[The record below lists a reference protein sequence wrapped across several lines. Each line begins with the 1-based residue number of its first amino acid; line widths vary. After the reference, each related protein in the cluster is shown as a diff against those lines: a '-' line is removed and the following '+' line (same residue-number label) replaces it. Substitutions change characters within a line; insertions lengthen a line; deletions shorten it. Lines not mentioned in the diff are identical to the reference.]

1 MKQAHFTV
9 STKTIVSELKKMT
22 QSLGRVKN
30 KKNIILE
37 ITTLDNGIQLEA
49 PGINIEIEGATQNH
63 AKAAI
68 PLLYFK
74 DIIESIKEE
83 NVVGLISEGELKIG
97 IISIYC
103 ETNFY
108 NPHKNLKK
116 IKLPI
121 NFTDL
126 HLLQLE
132 NKNYTLEELKFNDLI
147 IVIHQANKRL
157 ENNIKKTSEILSIY
171 GVSENEIR
179 EMINKK
185 IKYN

>member
-9 STKTIVSELKKMT
+9 TTKTIVSELKKMT
-22 QSLGRVKN
+22 QSLVRVKN

-83 NVVGLISEGELKIG
+83 NIVGIISEGEIKIG

-108 NPHKNLKK
+108 TPHKNLKK

-121 NFTDL
+121 NYTDL

-132 NKNYTLEELKFNDLI
+132 NKDYTLEELKFNDLI

-157 ENNIKKTSEILSIY
+157 ENNIKKTSEILSVY

-179 EMINKK
+179 ELINMK
-185 IKYN
+185 IKLV

>member
-9 STKTIVSELKKMT
+9 TKKTIVNEIKKIT
-22 QSLGRVKN
+22 QSFGQIKN
-30 KKNIILE
+30 RKNIILE
-37 ITTLDNGIQLEA
+37 ITTLDNGVQLEA
-49 PGINIEIEGATQNH
+49 PGINIEIEGTTQNH

-74 DIIESIKEE
+74 NIVESIKDE
-83 NVVGLISEGELKIG
+83 NVNGMISEGELKIG
-97 IISIYC
+97 IISIQC

-108 NPHKNLKK
+108 TPHKNLKK

-121 NFTDL
+121 NYTDL

-132 NKNYTLEELKFNDLI
+132 NKEYTLEELKFNNLI
-147 IVIHQANKRL
+147 VLIHQSNKRL
-157 ENNIKKTSEILSIY
+157 ANNINKVSEILSVY

-185 IKYN
+185 IKI